1 MLINIPNTTLVRDTT
16 TMALINQDRNG
27 LDNYLKKRQTLMA
40 QREEINKA
48 KSEINSLK
56 NDMNEIKQI
65 LKQLIDK
72 G

>member
-27 LDNYLKKRQTLMA
+27 LENYLKKRQTLMA
-40 QREEINKA
+40 QREEINTA
-48 KSEINSLK
+48 K
-56 NDMNEIKQI
+56 NEIKSLKEDMSEIKQM

>member
-56 NDMNEIKQI
+56 ND
-65 LKQLIDK
+65 LSL
-72 G
+72 

>member
-16 TMALINQDRNG
+16 TMALINRDRNG

-65 LKQLIDK
+65 LKQLIVK